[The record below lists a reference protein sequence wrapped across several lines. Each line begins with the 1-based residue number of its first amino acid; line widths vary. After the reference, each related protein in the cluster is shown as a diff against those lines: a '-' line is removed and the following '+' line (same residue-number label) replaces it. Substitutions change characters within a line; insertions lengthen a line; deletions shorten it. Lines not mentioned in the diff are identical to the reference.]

1 MKSPVAELAD
11 LMRSIADGDSS
22 TMDRDLT
29 VVTPPDD
36 RSVGVLAFAG
46 HNVVSTDLGEDLVRG
61 WLPDDDLSAPVQA
74 PFLTVLSSA
83 TGRLPDNLDAVLVAP
98 ATGRPNGMDLAE
110 MAEFAE
116 PLHPRVAAALR
127 QRIGVRAWTCPGG
140 LLTLGRGVA
149 GRWEVSVEVESAL
162 RGFGL
167 GRGLFTAA
175 RGLLPFGETV
185 WAQIAPGNAASM
197 RAALAA
203 GYRPVGAEV
212 LLHPDRSTTQGS
224 FWWFAELDEPVEPS
238 TDVTGSGYAVEA
250 AEAVQAM
257 ETVPPNASVV
267 GEWLENV
274 DLGQPPSVS
283 EEPAN
288 KDESVDSS

>member
-11 LMRSIADGDSS
+11 LMRSIADGDAS
-22 TMDRDLT
+22 TIDRDLT

-46 HNVVSTDLGEDLVRG
+46 HNVVSTDVGEDLVRG
-61 WLPDDDLSAPVQA
+61 WLPGDDLSAPLQA
-74 PFLTVLSSA
+74 PFLTVLSAA
-83 TGRLPDNLDAVLVAP
+83 TDRLPDNLDAVLVAP
-98 ATGRPNGMDLAE
+98 ATGRPNGMDLVE
-110 MAEFAE
+110 MVEFAE
-116 PLHPRVAAALR
+116 PLPPRLARALH

-149 GRWEVSVEVESAL
+149 GRWEVSIEVESAL

-175 RGLLPFGETV
+175 RGMLPFGETV

-212 LLHPDRSTTQGS
+212 LLHPDRTAGWGS
-224 FWWFAELDEPVEPS
+224 FAWFAELDEPVEPS
-238 TDVTGSGYAVEA
+238 TDAGTERAVEA
-250 AEAVQAM
+250 AEAAQAV
-257 ETVPPNASVV
+257 ETVPPQTSAV
-267 GEWLENV
+267 GEWLETV

-283 EEPAN
+283 EEPVN
-288 KDESVDSS
+288 KDESVDSN